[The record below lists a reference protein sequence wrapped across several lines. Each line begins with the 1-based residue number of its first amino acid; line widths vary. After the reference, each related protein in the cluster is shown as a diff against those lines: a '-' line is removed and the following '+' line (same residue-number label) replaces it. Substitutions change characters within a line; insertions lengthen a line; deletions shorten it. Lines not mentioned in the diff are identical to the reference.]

1 MIQAV
6 IFDMD
11 GLLVDSELVG
21 LDVLADCARK
31 QQVEMTLEDI
41 KKTLGA
47 TYAYAIDLYG
57 RLYPQMDPV
66 KLFEDFEESMQ
77 QLAREGKI
85 PLKKGAKE
93 LLAYLQAHDIPRAVA
108 SSSPESVVRLF
119 LGKTGVLDQ
128 FQALITGDLGLPSK
142 PAPDMFLSAAKALGA
157 KPENCLVL
165 EDSVNGV
172 KAGRNAGM
180 VVGMV
185 PDVLPYREELKP
197 YCDHVLPDLGA
208 AIAILQEKN
217 AQ

>member
-1 MIQAV
+1 MISAV

-11 GLLVDSELVG
+11 GLLVDSELIG

-41 KKTLGA
+41 KKTLGS

-66 KLFEDFEESMQ
+66 KLFADFEESMQ
-77 QLAREGKI
+77 KLAQEGKI

-93 LLAYLQAHDIPRAVA
+93 LLAALKERKIPRAVA

-119 LGKTGVLDQ
+119 LGKAGVLDE

-142 PAPDMFLSAAKALGA
+142 PAPDMFLTAARCLGA
-157 KPENCLVL
+157 GPENCLVL
-165 EDSVNGV
+165 EDSVNGI

-197 YCDHVLPDLGA
+197 YCDYVLPDLMA
-208 AIAILQEKN
+208 VIPLLQEKN
-217 AQ
+217 A